1 MITPRPDVRRSS
13 RGGSLPV
20 VLIAA
25 SLVALIVAI
34 PAGAKP
40 LERERFTETDTFV
53 ECGSYVVEST
63 FNGFFMVKDATPN
76 TDGQFFPFQLNYDY
90 TDIVTNPDTGEFF
103 TVSGNALVKEIQ
115 PSLVEG
121 TIYTYETLES
131 GRPFVVKDK
140 DGNVVLRDRGAI
152 RLSWIFDSLGDS
164 EPGGEGFELL
174 DVVRISGPHL
184 GFEETFDFCALAD
197 ELIG

>member
-1 MITPRPDVRRSS
+1 MITPCPDVRRSS
-13 RGGSLPV
+13 RGGSLPA

-25 SLVALIVAI
+25 SLVALTVAI

-76 TDGQFFPFQLNYDY
+76 TDGQFFLFQLNYDY

-103 TVSGNALVKEIQ
+103 TVSGNALVKELR
-115 PSLVEG
+115 PRLVEG

-131 GRPFVVKDK
+131 GQPFVVKDM

-152 RLSWIFDSLGDS
+152 LLSWIFDSLGDS

-174 DVVRISGPHL
+174 DVVRISGPHP